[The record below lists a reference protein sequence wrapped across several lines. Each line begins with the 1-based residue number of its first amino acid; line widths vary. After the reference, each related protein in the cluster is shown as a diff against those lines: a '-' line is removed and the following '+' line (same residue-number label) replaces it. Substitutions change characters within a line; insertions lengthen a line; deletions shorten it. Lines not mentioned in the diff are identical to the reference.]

1 MQNWKSLGLIYKP
14 NKNFVWSKSHC
25 MLPTIY
31 KLGPNKIRVFFGSRN
46 KKNVSSVGFVD
57 LSYLK
62 DKFKVLKYSRKPV
75 LMPGNLGAFDDN
87 GVLPSCIIKKKD
99 YFYLF
104 YIGWR
109 PSVITRYS
117 LISGL
122 AKSKSLNSFKRVSKA
137 PLLKLSDI
145 EPYQI
150 LTAPTILKKGK
161 LFFMWYV
168 SCNKWKNK
176 DFPIYDIKFATS
188 KNLMEWNQTGLT
200 CISLKKGERAIAR
213 PFVIFE
219 NNLFKM
225 WYCYEKALKGYKLG
239 YAESLN
245 GKEWKRKDK
254 EIKFDYKSKGENKMQ
269 AYPQLVNI
277 KKKVFMFY
285 NGNNYG
291 RDGIFC
297 ALLKK

>member
-1 MQNWKSLGLIYKP
+1 
-14 NKNFVWSKSHC
+14 
-25 MLPTIY
+25 
-31 KLGPNKIRVFFGSRN
+31 
-46 KKNVSSVGFVD
+46 VGFVD
-57 LSYLK
+57 LSFLK
-62 DKFKVLKYSRKPV
+62 DKFKILKYSKKPV

-87 GVLPSCIIKKKD
+87 GVLPSCIIKKND

-109 PSVITRYS
+109 PSVTTRYS

-122 AKSKSLNSFKRVSKA
+122 AKSKNLNSFKRVSKA
-137 PLLKLSDI
+137 PLLNLSDV

-150 LTAPTILKKGK
+150 LTAPTVLKKGK

-168 SCNKWKNK
+168 SCNRWKNK

-188 KNLMEWNQTGLT
+188 KNLVKWNQIGLT
-200 CISLKKGERAIAR
+200 CINLKKDERAIAR

-225 WYCYEKALKGYKLG
+225 WYCYEKAKKGYKLG
-239 YAESLN
+239 YAESSN
-245 GKEWKRKDK
+245 GKQWKRKDK
-254 EIKFDYKSKGENKMQ
+254 EIKFEYKSKGDSKMQ

-277 KKKVFMFY
+277 KNKVFMFY

-291 RDGIFC
+291 KEGIFC

>member
-1 MQNWKSLGLIYKP
+1 
-14 NKNFVWSKSHC
+14 
-25 MLPTIY
+25 
-31 KLGPNKIRVFFGSRN
+31 
-46 KKNVSSVGFVD
+46 
-57 LSYLK
+57 
-62 DKFKVLKYSRKPV
+62 
-75 LMPGNLGAFDDN
+75 
-87 GVLPSCIIKKKD
+87 
-99 YFYLF
+99 
-104 YIGWR
+104 
-109 PSVITRYS
+109 
-117 LISGL
+117 
-122 AKSKSLNSFKRVSKA
+122 
-137 PLLKLSDI
+137 
-145 EPYQI
+145 
-150 LTAPTILKKGK
+150 
-161 LFFMWYV
+161 MWYV